1 MKREASDWTATPAK
15 QQFESVADMF
25 RTLMEEKEL
34 SVYELAKKAGVGES
48 HMHKIITGR
57 VRNPGKTTV
66 DAILGVL
73 APGKCIKRSVS
84 LVSSSDSDI
93 KQ

>member
-1 MKREASDWTATPAK
+1 MDK
-15 QQFESVADMF
+15 QFKSLADMF
-25 RTLMEEKEL
+25 RTLMAEREL

-57 VRNPGKTTV
+57 VRNPGKTTI

-84 LVSSSDSDI
+84 LVGNSDTE
-93 KQ
+93 

>member
-1 MKREASDWTATPAK
+1 MVFGFLTGDKKMENMR
-15 QQFESVADMF
+15 FNSVADMF
-25 RTLMEEKEL
+25 RTLMTEQGL

-48 HMHKIITGR
+48 HLKKITDGR
-57 VRNPGKTTV
+57 VRNPGKTTI

-84 LVSSSDSDI
+84 LVGTGDAE
-93 KQ
+93 

>member
-1 MKREASDWTATPAK
+1 MDK
-15 QQFESVADMF
+15 QFRSVADMF
-25 RTLMEEKEL
+25 RTLMEEREL

-57 VRNPGKTTV
+57 VRNPGKTTI
-66 DAILGVL
+66 DALLAVL

-84 LVSSSDSDI
+84 LVGTGDSE
-93 KQ
+93 